1 MTEAKPRRRFPHK
14 LYLVLLDNRDGP
26 AIRDGRSLWALQRPM
41 SYYSG
46 PAREEE
52 IIVPAGFVTDLTSIP
67 RLVWTFYPPDGP
79 WVKATIVHD
88 FLYDTQG
95 DGRWNDTV
103 GVTRA
108 TPYSRKESDAI
119 LLEGMI
125 ERNIGRWERL
135 VIWLAVTIGGG
146 RGWDRAG
153 VVRAGREKLGK
164 AAVKKAGPAVA
175 ASPARAASTQAGA
188 PAKQKASDREGS

>member
-1 MTEAKPRRRFPHK
+1 MPPSKPRRRFPHK

-46 PAREEE
+46 PKRDEE

-67 RLVWTFYPPDGP
+67 RLVWSFYPPDGP
-79 WVKATIVHD
+79 WVKAAIVHD

-108 TPYSRKESDAI
+108 TAYSRKEADDI

-125 ERNIGRWERL
+125 ERNVGRWERL
-135 VIWLAVTIGGG
+135 VIWLAVNFGGQ

-153 VVRAGREKLGK
+153 EIRAERQKLGK
-164 AAVKKAGPAVA
+164 PIAKKGERAV
-175 ASPARAASTQAGA
+175 SA
-188 PAKQKASDREGS
+188 PTSAASDRQS